1 MIQRISSLPET
12 MVGFRAMGEVTKED
26 FDQIVLP
33 AVREIVEKTGQL
45 NYMLVIDTSLQN
57 FTAGAWIKD
66 AILGIKNLTKWHRAA
81 IVSDAKTIKKFIAF
95 FSILIP
101 GEFKGFDHESL
112 QEAIGWTSTTEVFS
126 ANK

>member
-1 MIQRISSLPET
+1 MIQRISSLPDT
-12 MVGFRAMGEVTKED
+12 MVGFRAVGEVTKDD
-26 FDQIVLP
+26 FDQIVIP
-33 AVREIVEKTGQL
+33 AVKEIVEKTGQL

-81 IVSDAKTIKKFIAF
+81 IVSDSEAIKKFTDF

-112 QEAIGWTSTTEVFS
+112 QEAIDWTSSTETVAVS
-126 ANK
+126 K